1 MLEAMLIRYCSPTL
15 AGLKTG
21 ALFSCP
27 FADGAQ
33 MRACV
38 RGWNARLRKKGLC
51 VLPLRCHKERT
62 LIYIYRSSALLRDLV
77 STQATQLLAELG
89 YPCPCPERCI
99 ARLMDK
105 LKQSPDFPHE
115 IGLFLGYPVEDV
127 RGFIRDPAACKYAGC
142 WKVYGDAHAARALF
156 ARYREC
162 TRLYG
167 EQLALGASL
176 EQLTAAG

>member
-1 MLEAMLIRYCSPTL
+1 MPEFLLIRHCSPTL

-27 FADGAQ
+27 FASGTQ

-38 RGWNARLRKKGLC
+38 RSWNARLRNKGLR

-62 LIYIYRSSALLRDLV
+62 LIYIYRSSALLRDLGRIQ
-77 STQATQLLAELG
+77 TAQLLAELG
-89 YPCPCPERCI
+89 YPCLSPERCI
-99 ARLMDK
+99 AHLMRRLTRGG
-105 LKQSPDFPHE
+105 PFPHE
-115 IGLFLGYPVEDV
+115 IGLFLGYPAEDV
-127 RGFIRDPAACKYAGC
+127 RGFIRDPAACKYVGC
-142 WKVYGDAHAARALF
+142 WKVYGDVHAARALF
-156 ARYREC
+156 ARYKEC

-167 EQLALGASL
+167 ARLALGASL